1 MLKQTL
7 ARLNDRIKRHFQA
20 QPPVG
25 AMPKPALLPVI
36 VTVLLIAAVWAWH
49 VQYLPQGAVR
59 HFDEF
64 HTFDR
69 SIGFAR
75 FDDWSTVYNNNK
87 PGFRKP
93 PLQYWMIGGLIE
105 AGVDQTVA
113 LRLPSMLFM
122 LGSLVLC
129 AWLAL
134 VLVPGLPWAMPAAVL
149 LCASSVELWAHAVS
163 AMLDVGATFFLTL
176 TLITMLKAFLNP
188 RWWYAVALSI
198 TLGAL
203 QKAPVGLVMLWLG
216 LWLYNRTAAYHGG
229 TTARFKETPQY
240 KRAIWL
246 SIAGVLVWPLFQ
258 SLLHGG
264 IALQDLYG
272 RQMVERFAPVGPV
285 VKQRTGSDLYDLL
298 IASEPLLRS
307 LMIMA
312 LAWLPFRL
320 RRPDLLFLPG
330 LFAIFALT
338 MLLANGS
345 VYARYTLLFVPLLAA
360 ALGVVL
366 VTLPPVRWQAL
377 GLGLAMAVS
386 LGAGGPF
393 RPAKDLALYPS
404 DLTLAKIAALTK
416 MAPGLQDD
424 ETLVVCNFTRES
436 RFPDGMISVYG
447 AVNDKPFVG
456 LKTPGRVDGYR
467 DRLAGKLRGVCH
479 KDDLPLLAPRLVDL
493 QQVGQEGAFLFWTG
507 RLAD

>member
-1 MLKQTL
+1 MLTQTL
-7 ARLNDRIKRHFQA
+7 TRVSDRIKRQFGA
-20 QPPVG
+20 QVPVG
-25 AMPKPALLPVI
+25 ASPRAALVPAI
-36 VTVLLIAAVWAWH
+36 VTVLLIAAAWIWH
-49 VQYLPQGAVR
+49 VQYLPQGSIQ

-64 HTFDR
+64 HTLDR
-69 SIGFAR
+69 SMGFAR
-75 FDDWSTVYNNNK
+75 FDDWTTVYNNNR

-93 PLQYWMIGGLIE
+93 PMQYWMIGGLIE

-122 LGSLVLC
+122 LGSLGLC

-134 VLVPGLPWAMPAAVL
+134 LLAPGLPWAMPAAVL
-149 LCASSVELWAHAVS
+149 LCASSVEFWAHATS

-176 TLITMLKAFLNP
+176 TLITMLKAFNNP

-203 QKAPVGLVMLWLG
+203 QKAPVGLVILWLG

-229 TTARFKETPQY
+229 TTARFKEAPHY

-258 SLLHGG
+258 SLMHGG
-264 IALQDLYG
+264 IAIQDLYG

-285 VKQRTGSDLYDLL
+285 VKQRTGSDLYDLI

-307 LMIMA
+307 LMIAA

-320 RRPDLLFLPG
+320 RRADLLFLPG
-330 LFAIFALT
+330 LFVIFALA

-366 VTLPPVRWQAL
+366 MSLAAGRWQAL
-377 GLGLAMAVS
+377 GLGLAALIS
-386 LGAGGPF
+386 AGAGGPF
-393 RPAKDLALYPS
+393 RPAGDLTLYPS
-404 DLTLAKIAALTK
+404 ELTRIKIAALSK
-416 MAPGLQDD
+416 MAPGLQAD
-424 ETLVVCNFTRES
+424 ETLVVCNFSRET
-436 RFPDGMISVYG
+436 RFPDGMISAYG

-456 LKTPGRVDGYR
+456 LKTPDRVDGYR
-467 DRLAGKLRGVCH
+467 DRLRGKLRGVCH
-479 KDDLPLLAPRLVDL
+479 QDDLPQLAPRLADL
-493 QQVGQEGAFLFWTG
+493 LVVGQDGAFLFWTG
-507 RLAD
+507 RIKR